1 MLWGPTEGR
10 STTEFP
16 EGRDGDRRQ
25 TEEETKR
32 QSDRNCERKSEKN
45 RVTESERKK
54 GRPER

>member
-1 MLWGPTEGR
+1 MAAGNILLWGPTEGR

-32 QSDRNCERKSEKN
+32 QSDRNWERKSEKN
-45 RVTESERKK
+45 SHGK
-54 GRPER
+54 